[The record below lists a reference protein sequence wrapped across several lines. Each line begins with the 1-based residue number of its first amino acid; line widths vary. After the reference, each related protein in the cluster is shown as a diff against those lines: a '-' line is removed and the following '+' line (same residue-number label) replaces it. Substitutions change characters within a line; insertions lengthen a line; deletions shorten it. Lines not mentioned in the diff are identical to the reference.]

1 MWTSHV
7 LVGFSE
13 KTAQV
18 GLKRRQVEAPACRIQ
33 MPSGAWAQ
41 DCDDDGENAAG
52 GRMLHLLQVRFA
64 IVRLSA
70 TTAGDPR
77 PSKISSTLVWSF
89 WPLD

>member
-1 MWTSHV
+1 
-7 LVGFSE
+7 
-13 KTAQV
+13 
-18 GLKRRQVEAPACRIQ
+18 
-33 MPSGAWAQ
+33 
-41 DCDDDGENAAG
+41 
-52 GRMLHLLQVRFA
+52 LLQVRFA